1 MFYEKKMNAFGY
13 AREREQ
19 LIENARVKC
28 RNWRKKFENQF
39 KTSCDISLAEFGPLA
54 ADLCIMVLITV
65 LFYMKNFKI
74 YLVILLTLEGATL
87 GYNIFSIL
95 ETVILYFH
103 TIHSQSEGLKDV
115 TMNCDYY
122 ERIFIIRISLL
133 FISTVLIITFSL
145 ISVQLFKQR
154 KRKSKTESSVDEVD
168 LDQVN
173 LNWD

>member
-1 MFYEKKMNAFGY
+1 MFYEKKNECIWLCSRAGTVN
-13 AREREQ
+13 RKCTGE
-19 LIENARVKC
+19 C
-28 RNWRKKFENQF
+28 RNWRNEFENQF

-122 ERIFIIRISLL
+122 ERIFIIRITLL

-145 ISVQLFKQR
+145 VSVQLFKQR